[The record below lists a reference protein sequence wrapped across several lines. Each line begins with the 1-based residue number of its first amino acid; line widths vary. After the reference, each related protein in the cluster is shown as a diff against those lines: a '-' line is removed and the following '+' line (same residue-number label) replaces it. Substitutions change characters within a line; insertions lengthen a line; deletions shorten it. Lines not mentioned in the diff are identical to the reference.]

1 MLKEVQK
8 TALFPVRHHSPRSTH
23 VLARFLD
30 HHRPRLVLIEGPSD
44 ATHLIEVLT
53 DEATIPPVAIL
64 AYRTDGKPESA
75 LWPFAAYSPEHAALV
90 WAKKNGARAEFI
102 DIPAANGLTA
112 PRERR
117 KGHPEIDPSAHAADR
132 SGFRSF
138 EEFWEASFEA
148 PDYDADSFRAA
159 LIAYADLIRDTY
171 GRSLDRVRD
180 AYMVQKIAAAISGG
194 LSPQEIAVVAGAA
207 HIAAFVAGDVDLSIA
222 ADLPKAVPIA
232 HTVVPYSFPRLAEQ
246 TGYGAGNRAP
256 QYYQR
261 AHDAGCDFR
270 RATLEVL
277 VEFTEHLRLRGFSAS
292 LADTIEAYR
301 LAVALA
307 DLRGKAE
314 PGLDELREATISTLC
329 RGQASH
335 VDSFLWPSVV
345 GRRVGKVAARVGQ
358 NSLQEEFWREVKT
371 RKLPENDEPES
382 FVLRLSN
389 EVEIGTSIFLHR
401 LRIAEIPY
409 ANFAGREKLAP
420 NQSVDELEDAGG
432 HAALARAR
440 EAWEAQWTPATDVS
454 LVEKIVLG
462 ESLLAVSERLL
473 QQLLTAATTTGEAAH
488 ALMEAVVA
496 SAPSSISAALTRCD
510 LLSCTDDDLY
520 SLARAAHALSYL
532 ATYGTSRA
540 KTEIGDEALSPLLLR
555 SFDRAVLRIEA
566 SCTVD
571 QEGAKPIK
579 EALRTLHEVA
589 TTQKRVDGEAYF
601 SAAKLLIENWNSNAE
616 LSGIAAGLCYLSRH
630 ISEEEIQE
638 IVARR
643 LSSLSEPEKAAGF
656 LAGLLEVNAL
666 ILVKNRPIV
675 AALDNYL
682 ATIPKDR
689 FTDVLPVL
697 RRAFTGLGNTERRYL
712 LENIIFLRNLGG
724 ESQEAR
730 KLVEERDREKLKNMS
745 EEIAAAMDAL
755 DDIL

>member
-1 MLKEVQK
+1 MENYQK
-8 TALFPVRHHSPRSTH
+8 TALFPVRHHSPRSTA
-23 VLARFLD
+23 VLSRFLG
-30 HHRPRLVLIEGPSD
+30 HHRPKLVLIEGPSD
-44 ATHLIEVLT
+44 ASHLIDVLA
-53 DEATIPPVAIL
+53 DSGTIPPVAIL
-64 AYRTDGKPESA
+64 AYRTDGKADSA

-90 WAKKNGARAEFI
+90 WAKSHGARAEFI

-117 KGHPEIDPSAHAADR
+117 RGHPEIDPSEDAAGR

-148 PDYDADSFRAA
+148 PNYDADSFRAA
-159 LIAYADLIRDTY
+159 LIAYADLIRDSY
-171 GRSLDRVRD
+171 GRSLDRIRD
-180 AYMVQKIAAAISGG
+180 AYMVEKIRAALEAGYA
-194 LSPQEIAVVAGAA
+194 PEDIAVICGAA
-207 HIAAFVAGDVDLSIA
+207 HIAAFVAGDVDLSLA
-222 ADLPKAVPIA
+222 KALPPSVPVA

-277 VEFTEHLRLRGFSAS
+277 VEFTEHLRLRGFTAS

-329 RGQASH
+329 RGEASH
-335 VDSFLWPSVV
+335 VDNFLWPSVV
-345 GRRVGKVAARVGQ
+345 GRRVGKVASRVGQ
-358 NSLQEEFWREVKT
+358 NSLQEEFWREIKA
-371 RKLPENDEPES
+371 RRLPEHDEPES
-382 FVLRLSN
+382 FVIRLSN

-409 ANFAGREKLAP
+409 ANFTGREKFIP
-420 NQSVDELEDAGG
+420 NQSEAELEDAGG
-432 HAALARAR
+432 HAALARGR
-440 EAWEAQWTPATDVS
+440 EAWEAQWTPATDVA

-462 ESLLAVSERLL
+462 ESLVAVAERLL
-473 QQLLTAATTTGEAAH
+473 GQAVLKASTTGEAAH
-488 ALMEAVVA
+488 LLMESVVA
-496 SAPSSISAALTRCD
+496 SAPNTIAAALSRCD
-510 LLSCTDDDLY
+510 LLASSDDDLY

-532 ATYGTSRA
+532 STYGTSRA
-540 KTEIGDEALSPLLLR
+540 KTELGDQALHPLLFR

-566 SCTVD
+566 SCTVGQD
-571 QEGAKPIK
+571 GATPIK

-589 TTQKRVDGEAYF
+589 TTQPKIDGEAYF
-601 SAAKLLIENWNSNAE
+601 AAAAKLTENWDANAE
-616 LSGIAAGLCYLSRH
+616 LCGLAAGLLYLSRR
-630 ISEEEIQE
+630 ITEPEIQDL
-638 IVARR
+638 VARR
-643 LSSLSEPEKAAGF
+643 LSSRSEPEKSAGF

-689 FTDVLPVL
+689 FTDVLPIL
-697 RRAFTGLGNTERRYL
+697 RRGFTGLGNTERRYL
-712 LENIIFLRNLGG
+712 LENIIFLRNLGAD
-724 ESQEAR
+724 SAEAR
-730 KLVEERDREKLKNMS
+730 KLIEEKDREKLKNMS